1 MRYFRKL
8 EIASLHLYLSK
19 MGLIKLWSLC
29 FSIFKRPRSPL
40 HPPSHSPLRGTCR
53 CGARCFAVSRCR
65 VWQWCTKATS
75 SCWRFCRKSWGRHI
89 LKAGTIYTC
98 TVYIHIRICL
108 YIYIYTCICITY
120 IYRYRCNIWNFY
132 CTYIFVYSLNK
143 NAVQPLLYGGLLQP
157 FSLLSCL
164 LTAFDQNP
172 AN

>member
-53 CGARCFAVSRCR
+53 CGGTVLCSVTMSSLAVMYQSNFQLPEDFAGKVGD
-65 VWQWCTKATS
+65 VTS
-75 SCWRFCRKSWGRHI
+75 WKLGP
-89 LKAGTIYTC
+89 
-98 TVYIHIRICL
+98 YIHVL
-108 YIYIYTCICITY
+108 YIYILEFVYIYIHAYVLHIY